1 MTDEKFVEEL
11 LYKSHSLGIY
21 EEVMSKAQEMKVN
34 NPRISR
40 GDLFQQAFNSVK
52 V

>member
-11 LYKSHSLGIY
+11 LYESHSLGIY
-21 EEVMSKAQEMKVN
+21 EEVISKAQEIRMD
-34 NPRISR
+34 NPRMNR
-40 GDLFQQAFNSVK
+40 GDLFQQAFNQVK